1 LAVVASRVLPLIPID
16 EGTKATVRVPR
27 DLHPRGYVGEL
38 GIQLTT
44 TPKGLFRL
52 LCLAILARY
61 GEFRGRVSIA
71 TGELVDGELPP
82 RAARLVRNWAQLRRA
97 ALQANWRRAEQMQP
111 LERIEPLP

>member
-1 LAVVASRVLPLIPID
+1 MPTVSAFYGIVVRMFVND
-16 EGTKATVRVPR
+16 
-27 DLHPRGYVGEL
+27 HP
-38 GIQLTT
+38 
-44 TPKGLFRL
+44 PPHFH
-52 LCLAILARY
+52 ARY